1 MISRKQKNHG
11 FTIIE
16 LMIATMVFSV
26 VLLLCMVGVTRMGRL
41 YYKGISQAQTQE
53 VARRLSDEIVS
64 QLQFGKGNVTP
75 NPIPATATNGGVPFI
90 FCIGDFRYR
99 LVLNRQL
106 ANIDSASLRQATR
119 VFERERLAGS
129 VCPDEATTPF
139 GGVGSERVE
148 LLSRGM
154 RISRFSISEQ
164 SNKLWDFSIQVT
176 YGDEDLLL
184 YPAGAGGLDTPARFN
199 GVLCNGSVAGAEL
212 CAVSALSTNVYRRL

>member
-1 MISRKQKNHG
+1 MKQRRSSHG
-11 FTIIE
+11 FTILE
-16 LMIATMVFSV
+16 LLIATMVFTV

-64 QLQFGKGNVTP
+64 QLQFGKGSVTP

-106 ANIDSASLRQATR
+106 AGADNASLRQATR
-119 VFERERLAGS
+119 VFEREKLTGS
-129 VCPDEATTPF
+129 GCPDETTTPF
-139 GGVGSERVE
+139 TSAKVE
-148 LLSRGM
+148 LLSKGM
-154 RISRFSISEQ
+154 RISKFTISEGA
-164 SNKLWDFSIQVT
+164 NKLWDFSIQVT

-184 YPAGAGGLDTPARFN
+184 YPTPATTTTRDTPAEYQ
-199 GVLCNGSVAGAEL
+199 GVLCDGSLVGAEL
-212 CAVSALSTNVYRRL
+212 CATSVLTTNVYRRL